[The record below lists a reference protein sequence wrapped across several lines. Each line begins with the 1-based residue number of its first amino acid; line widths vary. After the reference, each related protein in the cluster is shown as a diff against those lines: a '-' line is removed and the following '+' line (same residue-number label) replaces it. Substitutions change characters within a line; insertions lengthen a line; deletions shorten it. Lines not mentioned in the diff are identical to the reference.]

1 MGVVP
6 LKEIVDPAFQARYGV
21 PAINIFNDLTRPC

>member
-6 LKEIVDPAFQARYGV
+6 LKDIVEPTFRARYGV